1 AFCWAHQGRSEE
13 AAVFSHTPRRRIVAP
28 PTGARKPRRPLPA
41 GRTPARPG
49 APLARRPPWG
59 GPRSGRL
66 AGRPLGGSSAA
77 WAEPARSAS
86 GRHVSLGALRAVRRT
101 SRRSQPAMICV
112 CVVFPLPNTARSRR
126 PLGAGPDGSDVGVP
140 VDAEAALD
148 HLEEELVLGLLVQAH
163 GRKQLPHQ
171 CQRRLALAPLQQRVA
186 DRQHALVVP

>member
-1 AFCWAHQGRSEE
+1 RFAGPTKVGLRRQRSSPTPPDEGSLLRPRAPGSLDGPFPRGGHPLAQGR
-13 AAVFSHTPRRRIVAP
+13 
-28 PTGARKPRRPLPA
+28 
-41 GRTPARPG
+41 
-49 APLARRPPWG
+49 PWPDG
-59 GPRSGRL
+59 
-66 AGRPLGGSSAA
+66 PLGGARGAA
-77 WAEPARSAS
+77 ASQAGLWGEAAR
-86 GRHVSLGALRAVRRT
+86 GLEE
-101 SRRSQPAMICV
+101 
-112 CVVFPLPNTARSRR
+112 

>member
-13 AAVFSHTPRRRIVAP
+13 AAVFSHTPR
-28 PTGARKPRRPLPA
+28 
-41 GRTPARPG
+41 
-49 APLARRPPWG
+49 
-59 GPRSGRL
+59 
-66 AGRPLGGSSAA
+66 
-77 WAEPARSAS
+77 
-86 GRHVSLGALRAVRRT
+86 
-101 SRRSQPAMICV
+101 
-112 CVVFPLPNTARSRR
+112 RR